1 MTLRGN
7 ALVLTGLLMLGSVL
21 AACSSGDS
29 TSASAPAPAASVA
42 ATSTAAS
49 ASGASSATATA
60 TAVATPAAG
69 GPAEV
74 VGLSLAEFGISGTGS
89 VAAGRVTFEVSNSGM
104 SPHNLRVVQS
114 DLAPDALPQKD
125 GMVDESSLDVLAK
138 TEDIQQGGDDLEVD
152 AELTA
157 GRYLM
162 FCNVVGHYQ
171 LGMVKEL
178 IVQ

>member
-7 ALVLTGLLMLGSVL
+7 ALVLTGLLMLGGVL
-21 AACSSGDS
+21 AACSSGDN

-42 ATSTAAS
+42 ATSTVAPAA
-49 ASGASSATATA
+49 GASTAAPAAT
-60 TAVATPAAG
+60 ATPAADA
-69 GPAEV
+69 PAEI

-104 SPHNLRVVQS
+104 SPHNLRVVKS

-125 GMVDESSLDVLAK
+125 GMVDESRVDVLAK
-138 TEDIQQGGDDLEVD
+138 TEDIQQGGDDVEVD